1 MPLLDKKVA
10 DGGVSEV
17 SDIYVAAPLPAVSTT
32 VPVVEPVLSCMS
44 NTSEPSVVTSAL
56 VVRVNVPEPLVI
68 VTVPLSVPS
77 VKSPAVMPEPVVVQY
92 NVPLGTLVVDT
103 VYVEE
108 LPSDIVDVDDVIEY
122 VGVGAGVTP
131 TELSIIVITPVEST
145 KLDNEASV
153 YNRNLKL
160 SLPSVKLSAN
170 SVLLI
175 VLSACVYAALIVMLP
190 DRVLSSKSAA
200 VTLPLTVSVS
210 QYNVIGYGTFTAFT
224 T

>member
-1 MPLLDKKVA
+1 
-10 DGGVSEV
+10 
-17 SDIYVAAPLPAVSTT
+17 
-32 VPVVEPVLSCMS
+32 
-44 NTSEPSVVTSAL
+44 
-56 VVRVNVPEPLVI
+56 
-68 VTVPLSVPS
+68 
-77 VKSPAVMPEPVVVQY
+77 MPEPVVVQY

-175 VLSACVYAALIVMLP
+175 VL
-190 DRVLSSKSAA
+190 
-200 VTLPLTVSVS
+200 
-210 QYNVIGYGTFTAFT
+210 
-224 T
+224 